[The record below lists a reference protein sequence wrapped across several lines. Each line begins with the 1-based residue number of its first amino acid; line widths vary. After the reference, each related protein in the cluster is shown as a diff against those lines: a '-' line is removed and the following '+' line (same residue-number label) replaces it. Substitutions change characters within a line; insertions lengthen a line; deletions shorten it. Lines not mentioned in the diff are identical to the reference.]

1 MMFDETVPPSWA
13 DTVRGRKVAKLLR
26 RLDRIA
32 RKFPD
37 TLNKRQRQWMREIQK
52 YAQPR
57 QEPTNNIVKVLK
69 EKIERFE
76 AYLAGAN
83 AQQRAK
89 SGRLVSEAEH
99 IAHTQDFARRRRLYL
114 SGGERTPLP
123 PTQQEKWWRRHR
135 SANPPESSN

>member
-1 MMFDETVPPSWA
+1 MKFDEAGRPFWA
-13 DTVRGRKVAKLLR
+13 DTEPGRDIAKLLR
-26 RLDRIA
+26 RLDRLA

-57 QEPTNNIVKVLK
+57 QAPTKNIVAVLK
-69 EKIERFE
+69 EKIDRFE

-89 SGRLVSEAEH
+89 SGRLVSEAER

-114 SGGERTPLP
+114 SGGARTPLP
-123 PTQQEKWWRRHR
+123 PTQHETWWRHHR
-135 SANPPESSN
+135 SPNPPQSSH

>member
-1 MMFDETVPPSWA
+1 MFDETVPPSWA
-13 DTVRGRKVAKLLR
+13 DTERGRDVAKLLR
-26 RLDRIA
+26 RLDGIA

-37 TLNKRQRQWMREIQK
+37 TFSKRQRQWMREIQK

-57 QEPTNNIVKVLK
+57 REPTNNLVAVLE
-69 EKIERFE
+69 EKIDRFE

-83 AQQRAK
+83 TQRRAE
-89 SGRLVSEAEH
+89 SGRLVSEAER

-114 SGGERTPLP
+114 SGGDRTPLP

-135 SANPPESSN
+135 GA